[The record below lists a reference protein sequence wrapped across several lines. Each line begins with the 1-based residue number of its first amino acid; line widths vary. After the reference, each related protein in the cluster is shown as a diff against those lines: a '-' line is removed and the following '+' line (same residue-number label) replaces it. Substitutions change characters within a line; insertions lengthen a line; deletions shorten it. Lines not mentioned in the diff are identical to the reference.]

1 MQPEYTAVET
11 DRENMYNNSCRV
23 ATFEALHEYDPE
35 CKPVYRML
43 YGGEADIFV
52 DRTSTGSLATAS
64 RSGLRSHSRS
74 VYRPLQL

>member
-1 MQPEYTAVET
+1 MAVHSAAAILEVQPEYTAVET

-52 DRTSTGSLATAS
+52 DRT
-64 RSGLRSHSRS
+64 
-74 VYRPLQL
+74 RPPP